1 MNWGIF
7 FSPVSFNIKYSQPPL
22 ILVSSLMSNFL
33 LPAKYLGE
41 TKAKVAVHSGMNDI
55 VKKNDYTEDYK
66 HILNVA

>member
-1 MNWGIF
+1 
-7 FSPVSFNIKYSQPPL
+7 
-22 ILVSSLMSNFL
+22 MSNFL